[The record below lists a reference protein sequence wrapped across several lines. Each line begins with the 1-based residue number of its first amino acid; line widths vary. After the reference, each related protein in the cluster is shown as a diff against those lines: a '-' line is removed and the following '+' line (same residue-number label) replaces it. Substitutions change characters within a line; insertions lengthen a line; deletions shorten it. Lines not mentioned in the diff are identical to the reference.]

1 MTDKQ
6 FLTGMWNKV
15 DALADVERQNQLAA
29 QRSKALQRRAVLRA
43 ALIAAGALVLMALFF
58 LLPGL
63 VEAAGLGRAFFL
75 PLLGVLIAFSLALFA
90 DSRTPKGEHHG

>member
-15 DALADVERQNQLAA
+15 EALADVERQNQLAA
-29 QRSKALQRRAVLRA
+29 ARSRKLQRRAVLRA
-43 ALIAAGALVLMALFF
+43 VLIAAASLVLIALFF

-63 VEAAGLGRAFFL
+63 LDAAGLGRAFFL
-75 PLLGVLIAFSLALFA
+75 PMLGTLSAFSLALFA
-90 DSRTPKGEHHG
+90 DSRTAKGEHHG